1 MYKTVCCVCLGFETC
16 NKENIKKKKDGMA
29 VDAGFSVITKEDGL
43 VWLVRYV
50 NPSTHKVA
58 GA

>member
-1 MYKTVCCVCLGFETC
+1 
-16 NKENIKKKKDGMA
+16 MA

-43 VWLVRYV
+43 VWLVWLVRYV
-50 NPSTHKVA
+50 NPSTRKVA